1 MGVLFEFDSPQ
12 TGPDIWSADP
22 SRPEERRAVVASPL
36 HEHNPEFSPDGRW
49 VAYGSEGENL
59 YVARS
64 PDLTAHSLV
73 AQTSAKARWSASP
86 SCGSHERRRVDDLT
100 SARAAL

>member
-1 MGVLFEFDSPQ
+1 MLRPPLHEVP
-12 TGPDIWSADP
+12 ADP
-22 SRPEERRAVVASPL
+22 GAEAERRALLASTPRDEL
-36 HEHNPEFSPDGRW
+36 NPEFSPDGRW